1 MKVMKNVMVV
11 GFDTRNIVCSA
22 KKAGYTVHSID
33 AFRDF
38 DLQKCAESSE
48 RFECENPQ
56 EFKEMAPAFIRKRL
70 ETLEGPKIEAL
81 VPGSGLEGLEYRDF
95 PCPVL
100 ASRPEAVREASDKA
114 HFAKRLEALGFSHPL
129 TYSSEE
135 KDSIEFPVMV
145 KPASGGGGI
154 LNRVARN
161 RTELQALLE
170 ELMGMGIKEKKIII
184 QEFLEGVPASVSVLS
199 TRKEALAVAV
209 NEQLIGTPWLS
220 GLPFAYCGNI
230 TPLETPFAEE
240 MEAVSEALILEYGLV
255 GSNGVDFLLTKNG
268 PVALELNPR
277 FQGSLDTVE
286 LATDLN
292 LFEAHI
298 RCFTG
303 ELPEK
308 PRIKQFAAR
317 GVLYSDRELFIDE
330 GRMKVILRENTVDIP
345 NAGDVAGPDGPL
357 TSILAS
363 ASSREEALD
372 ALKAGAIR
380 IKTAFGME
388 KSC

>member
-114 HFAKRLEALGFSHPL
+114 RFAKRLEKLGFPHPC
-129 TYSSEE
+129 TYSPEE
-135 KDSIEFPVMV
+135 MDSIEFPVMV
-145 KPASGGGGI
+145 KPATGGGGI

-170 ELMGMGIKEKKIII
+170 ELMGMGIKEKKIIV

-199 TRKEALAVAV
+199 TGKEALAVAV

-230 TPLETPFAEE
+230 TPFETPFAEE
-240 MEAVSEALILEYGLV
+240 METVSEALVLEYGLM

-286 LATDLN
+286 LATGLN
-292 LFEAHI
+292 LFKAHV
-298 RCFTG
+298 RCFSG

-308 PRIKQFAAR
+308 PRTKQFAAR

-330 GRMKVILRENTVDIP
+330 ERMKVILRENTVDIP